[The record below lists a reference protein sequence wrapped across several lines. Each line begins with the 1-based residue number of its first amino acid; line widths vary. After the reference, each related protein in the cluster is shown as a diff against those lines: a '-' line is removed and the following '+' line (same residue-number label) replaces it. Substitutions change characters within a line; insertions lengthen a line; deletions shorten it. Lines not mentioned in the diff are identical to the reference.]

1 MDNATRVRCGLVDA
15 SLLVPDPATMKERQT
30 IADVDD
36 CLQDYLIWNW
46 QMPSAPA
53 AL

>member
-1 MDNATRVRCGLVDA
+1 MLTTIEEYLSNFLPN
-15 SLLVPDPATMKERQT
+15 LVPDPAAMKERQT

-36 CLQDYLIWNW
+36 CLQDDLIWDW
-46 QMPSAPA
+46 QVPSAPA